1 MMVSTAGIVLH
12 ATKYSDTSL
21 IVKLFTRE
29 KGLQSFIVKG
39 AFSKKSR
46 FRASLFSPLAML
58 HITYDDHRSDRLM
71 FLRDV
76 QRLTPA
82 PELMFDPARSA
93 ILLFYNE
100 LLYKLLFDT
109 GEDKVLFDFLEE
121 EIMRIFEA
129 DTDLVELPLRFLLR
143 LSIVLGFF
151 PENNYT
157 EQNCYFSLYDS
168 RFQSY
173 FVDENNQ
180 LPQPESQYLSQLLRQ
195 ERHSSALRHTR
206 NNLLHY
212 LIKYYKIHNEQLR
225 EIDSVGILSSILH

>member
-195 ERHSSALRHTR
+195 ERNSSALRHTR

>member
-58 HITYDDHRSDRLM
+58 LITYDDHRSDRLM

-109 GEDKVLFDFLEE
+109 SEDKVLFDFLEE
-121 EIMRIFEA
+121 EILRIHESE
-129 DTDLVELPLRFLLR
+129 TDLAELPLRFLLR

-173 FVDENNQ
+173 FVDENSH
-180 LPQPESQYLSQLLRQ
+180 LPQLESQYLSQLLRQ
-195 ERHSSALRHTR
+195 ESGSSTLRHTQ

>member
-29 KGLQSFIVKG
+29 RGLQSFIVKG

-195 ERHSSALRHTR
+195 ERNSSALRHTR

>member
-39 AFSKKSR
+39 AFNKKSR

-71 FLRDV
+71 YLRDV

-82 PELMFDPARSA
+82 PELLFDPARSA

-151 PENNYT
+151 PENNYS
-157 EQNCYFSLYDS
+157 ENNCYFSLYDS
-168 RFQSY
+168 RFQSFY
-173 FVDENNQ
+173 VDEASE
-180 LPQPESQYLSQLLRQ
+180 LPLQESQYLSQLLRQ
-195 ERHSSALRHTR
+195 EAGTSALRHTR

>member
-39 AFSKKSR
+39 AFNKKSR

-58 HITYDDHRSDRLM
+58 HVTYDDHRSDRLM

-82 PELMFDPARSA
+82 PELLFDPARSA

-151 PENNYT
+151 PENNYS
-157 EQNCYFSLYDS
+157 ENNCYFSLYDS
-168 RFQSY
+168 RFQSFY
-173 FVDENNQ
+173 VDEASE
-180 LPQPESQYLSQLLRQ
+180 LPLQESQYLSQLLRQ
-195 ERHSSALRHTR
+195 EGGTSALRHTR
-206 NNLLHY
+206 NHLLHY